1 MYETNLKI
9 NDLQNSNKMIE
20 GGGIFDKSDKSIA
33 IQLKNFNSTNNVIK
47 VGTELFQKIIKEL
60 EIITKKETIAAPPP
74 PYSKIETSEETSEEK
89 AERERLAKK
98 NKDEIED
105 IEDIERDD
113 MSRRRRRDDDDIEED
128 DDTSTI
134 SYNSKKWILHKLG
147 LIDSTTD
154 PSKNIFYNIAF
165 PVPESLSQNIYSTL
179 PNGFTPD
186 IFFSTLFKETTPI
199 NINIPILKSIFPDY
213 RTPGSRSYSTLILD
227 IHAHGHGHDGRDGR
241 DGRGDA
247 GLRRAA
253 RDAIHGDGRDADP
266 RGGSYIDLRDYL
278 GHSFFTGIRS
288 DSDTGTSSRYSYGYM
303 GTGPRGGPGIRPVA
317 THTFASGTEMDEISS
332 GIVAAIYTELQNK
345 EIKINTKLKTTI
357 NDKFFKEN
365 QTLQTAMTDLQ
376 GILSSLL

>member
-60 EIITKKETIAAPPP
+60 EIITKKETIAAPLP
-74 PYSKIETSEETSEEK
+74 PYSKIETPEEK

-98 NKDEIED
+98 NKDEIEDIED

-213 RTPGSRSYSTLILD
+213 RTPGSRSDSTLILD

-266 RGGSYIDLRDYL
+266 RGGPFVDLRDYR

-365 QTLQTAMTDLQ
+365 PTLQSAMTDLR